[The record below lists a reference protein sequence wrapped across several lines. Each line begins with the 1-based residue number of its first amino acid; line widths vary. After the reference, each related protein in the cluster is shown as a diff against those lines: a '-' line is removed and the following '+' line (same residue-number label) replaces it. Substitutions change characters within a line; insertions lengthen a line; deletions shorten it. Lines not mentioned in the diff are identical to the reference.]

1 MSALGDALV
10 HYAIEIANDNR
21 YHYVNWNAGETN
33 RGPWSYD
40 CATFNSLTIYKA
52 MGWDDWINPAHGGI
66 GYFWPSI
73 ADEVYGSFNFLIAN
87 GWHKERYN
95 SMLLTPGAI
104 IVTDSRLGHSLMYL
118 GIVDGVE
125 SLADANDFGQTDFGP
140 NSIAVRPFPYYAPD
154 NFYYIFLPPDVPVP
168 PIPGHTSNFL
178 LLYYYLKRK
187 RRKRRI

>member
-21 YHYVNWNAGETN
+21 YHYVNWSAGETN
-33 RGPWSYD
+33 RGPWTYD
-40 CATFNSLTIYKA
+40 CATFNSLTFYKA

-66 GYFWPSI
+66 GYFWPHIS
-73 ADEVYGSFNFLIAN
+73 DPGYDTFLLAN

-104 IVTDSRLGHSLMYL
+104 IITDERLGHSLMYL
-118 GIVDGVE
+118 GIINGVE
-125 SLADANDFGQTDFGP
+125 SLADANNYFGYGAD
-140 NSIAVRPFPYYAPD
+140 SIAVRPWPTYGTD
-154 NFYYIFLPPDVPVP
+154 NFYYIYLPPDVPVP
-168 PIPGHTSNFL
+168 PIPGQTSNFL